1 MLRRAMHP
9 AATAAVTGLALS
21 ADAVA
26 VAIAASA
33 AAGSAPGRGRRAL
46 AMAAT
51 FGGFQAL
58 MPLLGWLGGA
68 ALKQPLAAVDHWIAF
83 ALLLL
88 VGGKMAWEGWRAD
101 GDDEA
106 AGELG
111 WRRLVILGV
120 ATSIDALAVGV
131 TFAFIAMPLLL
142 TVAIIGLTTFA
153 CCLPAGLLGARL
165 AAIGHGRVQ
174 MAGGLVL
181 VGLGAK
187 ILVEHLHAA

>member
-1 MLRRAMHP
+1 MHD
-9 AATAAVTGLALS
+9 AVTAITTGLALS

-26 VAIAASA
+26 VAIAATA
-33 AAGSAPGRGRRAL
+33 AAGARPGRVRRAF

-68 ALKQPLAAVDHWIAF
+68 ALKEPLAAVDHWIAF
-83 ALLLL
+83 VLLLA
-88 VGGKMAWEGWRAD
+88 VGGKMAWEGWR
-101 GDDEA
+101 GGDEA
-106 AGELG
+106 DAGEMG
-111 WRRLVILGV
+111 WRRLLLLGV

-142 TVAIIGLTTFA
+142 TVALIGATTFA
-153 CCLPAGLLGARL
+153 CCLPAGLLGGRL
-165 AAIGHGRVQ
+165 AALGHGRVQ
-174 MAGGLVL
+174 IAGGLVL

-187 ILVEHLHAA
+187 ILIEHLRGG